1 VLDSLHE
8 DLNRKN
14 VWIPQ
19 KHGRLPYK
27 GYRQSSVRCGGN
39 NSEPC
44 TKNEGVWDVENYRLC
59 RSHGYQI

>member
-1 VLDSLHE
+1 M
-8 DLNRKN
+8 
-14 VWIPQ
+14 PQ

-44 TKNEGVWDVENYRLC
+44 TENEGVWDVENYRLS
-59 RSHGYQI
+59 RSNGYQIAG